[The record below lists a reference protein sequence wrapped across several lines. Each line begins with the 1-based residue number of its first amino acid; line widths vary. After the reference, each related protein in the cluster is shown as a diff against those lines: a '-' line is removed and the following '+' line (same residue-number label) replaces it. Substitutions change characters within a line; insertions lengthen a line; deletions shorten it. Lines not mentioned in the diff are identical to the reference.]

1 MIMILFM
8 LSGKYD
14 GVYSQFNKCLSLL
27 ISIILTKILLHK
39 LIPILIPY
47 LGLTIHIK
55 AITFYLSVVCFYF
68 FNKLIINVILFK
80 YEPSK
85 KNTIIQSK
93 IGILLGLINGI
104 LITSFVISIT
114 FYTLSINNQILIKLN
129 NSILFQYIYDINLI
143 LFNYAK

>member
-1 MIMILFM
+1 MIVILFM

-14 GVYSQFNKCLSLL
+14 GVYLQFNKCLSLL
-27 ISIILTKILLHK
+27 TSIILTKILLYK

-55 AITFYLSVVCFYF
+55 AITFYFSVVCFYF
-68 FNKLIINVILFK
+68 LNKLIINIILFK

-85 KNTIIQSK
+85 KNTIIQSI
-93 IGILLGLINGI
+93 IGMLLGIINGI
-104 LITSFVISIT
+104 LIISFVISIT
-114 FYTLSINNQILIKLN
+114 LYTLSINEQILIKLN